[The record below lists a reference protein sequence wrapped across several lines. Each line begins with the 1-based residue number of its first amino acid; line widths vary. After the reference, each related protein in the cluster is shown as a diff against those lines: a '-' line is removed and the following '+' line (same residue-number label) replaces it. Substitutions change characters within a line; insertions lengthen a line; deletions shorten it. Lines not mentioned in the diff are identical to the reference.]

1 MYIYVYVSRSY
12 TVYNIHY
19 RYLNHPVGCLSHFTF
34 YPGPIVSPSKWWVEC
49 PFVAVTSIW
58 RTKKCRSCLQENHG
72 NSVMLIN
79 FRINIIQDGVIY
91 IYTWTPKRLYFF
103 GHFAYDH
110 IFWSYGIYAKIPN
123 SKLHACGGNHDTSI
137 FQYVSNMFSI
147 ICQYFSIFFFN
158 IVQSCNFSISFQ
170 YVSKIYQYSSN
181 MPLVAKYRQIWAY
194 DQEILSFLQI
204 RQYSVK

>member
-1 MYIYVYVSRSY
+1 MYMYLVHIQYIIYIIDIWIILLVVCRILPSIP
-12 TVYNIHY
+12 VPLY
-19 RYLNHPVGCLSHFTF
+19 RPANGELNAPLLLWHRYGEP
-34 YPGPIVSPSKWWVEC
+34 
-49 PFVAVTSIW
+49 
-58 RTKKCRSCLQENHG
+58 KKCRSCLQENHG

-103 GHFAYDH
+103 GHFAYEH

-158 IVQSCNFSISFQ
+158 IVRSCNFSICFQ